1 MKRVASDVWWLTGS
15 YYIANRADLCGQ
27 FSNTP
32 RHFFFSLYTT
42 NLNWVTAFHY
52 FFCPLSGPNE
62 SGTKHLSKQCQAV
75 DASQNTCVT
84 LSFNQKIEGR
94 CSEKVTDFNEE
105 IANRTSENDAKQT
118 LGGLAQSL
126 PQDKSA
132 RIHTQIIH
140 LDVKE
145 SNHSR
150 SEIPKVVQPDL
161 QIRLCST
168 PRLISLELNTKVQIS
183 IKLDS

>member
-1 MKRVASDVWWLTGS
+1 MRTVLEYTET
-15 YYIANRADLCGQ
+15 LFL
-27 FSNTP
+27 FSVHDKP
-32 RHFFFSLYTT
+32 KLSHGVSL
-42 NLNWVTAFHY
+42 

-84 LSFNQKIEGR
+84 LFFLTKR
-94 CSEKVTDFNEE
+94 LK
-105 IANRTSENDAKQT
+105 ADALKRLQILMRKLQTEQVRMMQKQT

-126 PQDKSA
+126 PQDESA

-140 LDVKE
+140 LEVKE

-161 QIRLCST
+161 QIRLCSS

>member
-1 MKRVASDVWWLTGS
+1 MRTVLEYTET
-15 YYIANRADLCGQ
+15 LFL
-27 FSNTP
+27 FSVHDKP
-32 RHFFFSLYTT
+32 KLSHGVSL
-42 NLNWVTAFHY
+42 

-84 LSFNQKIEGR
+84 LFLTKR
-94 CSEKVTDFNEE
+94 LK
-105 IANRTSENDAKQT
+105 ADALKRLRILMRKLQTEQVRMMQKQT

-126 PQDKSA
+126 PQDESA

-140 LDVKE
+140 LEVKE

-161 QIRLCST
+161 QIRLCSS

>member
-1 MKRVASDVWWLTGS
+1 MCGGSQDLITLLTGLTF
-15 YYIANRADLCGQ
+15 ADSSRIHETL
-27 FSNTP
+27 FL
-32 RHFFFSLYTT
+32 FSLHDKPK
-42 NLNWVTAFHY
+42 LSHGVSL

-140 LDVKE
+140 LEVKE